1 MEFKIKNEIKKLIA
15 AGISEEYATLIAASK
30 YGNLDLVSDVV
41 SSFAEENQIIKE
53 EMEEI
58 GFKPFV
64 VENTDGILSVIY
76 NENSNEN
83 NNENKVIELSIDIIE
98 KTDDKNEITDI

>member
-1 MEFKIKNEIKKLIA
+1 
-15 AGISEEYATLIAASK
+15 
-30 YGNLDLVSDVV
+30 
-41 SSFAEENQIIKE
+41 
-53 EMEEI
+53 MEEI